1 MGIRKSLSQVLFN
14 AAKALQE
21 DKSKERVKDLVTVSR
36 VKLATAIMPKSS
48 THKHY
53 WSCLPINLAVTTALV
68 SHGTEVIQHSFTSN
82 TVASL
87 RGGSTSR
94 HVLSVVAY
102 PQVSKNFLQRWKS
115 STTIATQLS
124 SNQ

>member
-53 WSCLPINLAVTTALV
+53 
-68 SHGTEVIQHSFTSN
+68 
-82 TVASL
+82 
-87 RGGSTSR
+87 
-94 HVLSVVAY
+94 
-102 PQVSKNFLQRWKS
+102 
-115 STTIATQLS
+115 
-124 SNQ
+124 